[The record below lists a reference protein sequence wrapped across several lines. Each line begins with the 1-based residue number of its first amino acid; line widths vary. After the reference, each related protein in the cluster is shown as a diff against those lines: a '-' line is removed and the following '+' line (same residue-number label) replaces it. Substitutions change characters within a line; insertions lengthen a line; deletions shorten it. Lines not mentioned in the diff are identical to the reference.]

1 MKNNRRHKLLFGR
14 FAVVSLLIILQIFI
28 TLSFWIYI
36 DNQQF
41 LFNSRIIAIEI
52 EVIILLVIINRYE
65 PAAYKLPWVC
75 VILILPVAGVV
86 LYLIFAS
93 PKTAYRIKKRFA
105 KARKEYEHYLPEN
118 DSSGIA
124 AADKD
129 GANISNYIFN
139 KIKTPVYYGAEC
151 EYYGSGE
158 KFFHSLKTE
167 LKEAEKFILMEY
179 FIIGEG
185 KMWNEIHKI
194 LLEKVK
200 SGVKVFLLYDDV
212 GSIGKIPNH
221 FDAKIR
227 KEGIV
232 CYKFNPFVPVVSG
245 FLNNRD
251 HRKITVV
258 DGKVA
263 FTGGVNIADE
273 YINEE
278 HPFGVW
284 KDAAVKIT
292 GKAVNAFSMIFI
304 ELFNLYAANPLEP
317 SEFITDAFSD
327 KIGQGEKYSADAE
340 EKVEVSA
347 NENLKKK
354 PEKLFGSIDEYLE
367 NAEKALA
374 RGEKDFERLDASEEL
389 RSPWLSETP
398 AVDAETAAEKSEKTI
413 AVQPFCDGPRPFYE
427 DTVAQNIY
435 TNIIYSAKEYLYI
448 TTPYIIVDYALSE
461 AIKLA
466 AERGVD
472 VRIFTPHIPD
482 KKSIFVMTRSN
493 YEQFLKSG
501 VKIYEYGDGFMHA
514 KTLVSD
520 DRIAVVGTVNLDYRS
535 FVHHYECGAV
545 FYGNKN
551 SALICDIKN
560 DFLST
565 AAACGILQSAE
576 SAKLNF
582 FQKALKV
589 IIGLFA
595 PLL

>member
-1 MKNNRRHKLLFGR
+1 MKNNKRHKLLFGR
-14 FAVVSLLIILQIFI
+14 FAVVSLLIIAQVVL
-28 TLSFWIYI
+28 TLTFWLYI
-36 DNQQF
+36 DNQEF
-41 LFNSRIIAIEI
+41 LLNTRIVAIEI

-65 PAAYKLPWVC
+65 PASYKLPWVC
-75 VILILPVAGVV
+75 VILILPIAGII
-86 LYLIFAS
+86 LYLMFAS
-93 PKTAYRIKKRFA
+93 PKTAYKIKKRFA

-118 DSSGIA
+118 DASPLA
-124 AADKD
+124 LTDKD
-129 GANISNYIFN
+129 GANLSSYVFN
-139 KIKTPVYYGAEC
+139 KIKTPVYYGEEC
-151 EYYGSGE
+151 EYYPSGE
-158 KFFHSLKTE
+158 KFFESLKTE
-167 LKEAEKFILMEY
+167 LKKAEKFIFIEY

-185 KMWNEIHKI
+185 KMWNEIHEI
-194 LLEKVK
+194 LLDKVK
-200 SGVKVFLLYDDV
+200 SGVKIFMLYDDV

-227 KEGIV
+227 KEGII
-232 CYKFNPFVPVVSG
+232 CYKFNPFVPVLSG

-251 HRKITVV
+251 HRKITVI

-273 YINEE
+273 YINET

-284 KDAAVKIT
+284 KDTAVKIC
-292 GKAVNAFSMIFI
+292 GKAANAYSMIFI
-304 ELFNLYAANPLEP
+304 ELFNLYAANPLDP
-317 SEFITDAFSD
+317 AEFMVKSDETDASD
-327 KIGQGEKYSADAE
+327 SANTPAAAEELKVTGEKMFDT
-340 EKVEVSA
+340 
-347 NENLKKK
+347 
-354 PEKLFGSIDEYLE
+354 IDEYLA
-367 NAEKALA
+367 NAEMALA
-374 RGEKDFERLDASEEL
+374 RGEKDFERLDA
-389 RSPWLSETP
+389 
-398 AVDAETAAEKSEKTI
+398 AEISAESVTASDDSLNEKI
-413 AVQPFCDGPRPFYE
+413 AIQPFCDGPRPFYA

-448 TTPYIIVDYALSE
+448 TTPYIIVDYSLSE
-461 AIKLA
+461 AIKIA

-482 KKSIFVMTRSN
+482 KKSVFVMTRSN

-501 VKIYEYGDGFMHA
+501 VKIYEYGEGFMHA

-535 FVHHYECGAV
+535 FVHHYECGAI
-545 FYGNKN
+545 FYGDKD
-551 SALICDIKN
+551 SKLISDVKN

-565 AAACGILQSAE
+565 AAACGIMQNQE
-576 SAKLNF
+576 TAKLNF

>member
-1 MKNNRRHKLLFGR
+1 MKNNKRHKLLFGR
-14 FAVVSLLIILQIFI
+14 FAVVSLLIIAQIVI

-36 DNQQF
+36 DNQEL
-41 LFNSRIIAIEI
+41 LFNTRLVAIEI

-65 PAAYKLPWVC
+65 PASYKLPWVC

-86 LYLIFAS
+86 LYLMFAS
-93 PKTAYRIKKRFA
+93 PKTAFKIKKRFA
-105 KARKEYEHYLPEN
+105 SARKEYEHYLPEN
-118 DSSGIA
+118 DAKQIA
-124 AADKD
+124 ARDKD
-129 GANISNYIFN
+129 GANLSSYIFN
-139 KIKTPVYYGAEC
+139 KIKTPVYYNAPC
-151 EYYGSGE
+151 EYYSTGE
-158 KFFHSLKTE
+158 KFFAALKQE
-167 LKEAEKFILMEY
+167 LLSAEKFILIEY

-185 KMWNEIHKI
+185 KMWNEVHEI
-194 LLEKVK
+194 LLNKVK
-200 SGVKVFLLYDDV
+200 SGVKVYLLYDDV
-212 GSIGKIPNH
+212 GSIGKVPNR

-227 KEGIV
+227 KEGIN
-232 CYKFNPFVPVVSG
+232 CYKFNPFVPVLSG

-251 HRKITVV
+251 HRKITVI
-258 DGKVA
+258 DGKTA

-273 YINEE
+273 YINET

-284 KDAAVKIT
+284 KDAAVKIK
-292 GKAVNAFSMIFI
+292 GDAANAYSMIFI
-304 ELFNLYAANPLEP
+304 ELYNLYAEKPLNPA
-317 SEFITDAFSD
+317 EFIVGED
-327 KIGQGEKYSADAE
+327 KAE
-340 EKVEVSA
+340 DNLYK
-347 NENLKKK
+347 ENAENVKKAG
-354 PEKLFGSIDEYLE
+354 EKLFDTIDEYFE
-367 NAEKALA
+367 NAEMALA
-374 RGEKDFERLDASEEL
+374 RGEKDFERLDA
-389 RSPWLSETP
+389 
-398 AVDAETAAEKSEKTI
+398 AETVTIDDGALEKNI
-413 AVQPFCDGPRPFYE
+413 AIQPFCDGPRPFYA

-435 TNIIYSAKEYLYI
+435 TNIIYSSKEYLYI

-501 VKIYEYGDGFMHA
+501 VKIYEYGEGFMHA

-535 FVHHYECGAV
+535 FVHHYECGAI
-545 FYGNKN
+545 FYGDKN
-551 SALICDIKN
+551 SKLISDVKN

-565 AAACGILQSAE
+565 AAACGILQTEETS
-576 SAKLNF
+576 KLNF
-582 FQKALKV
+582 FQKAVKV